1 VNRLT
6 ARVVILLIGSKRSD
20 LASSFKDVQR
30 NSLDV
35 RLRRR
40 VQRVAATL
48 QSLRKDGVFR
58 MGYRRR
64 IYFTENQKARFGIA
78 GSAGSR

>member
-35 RLRRR
+35 RLWHEAD
-40 VQRVAATL
+40 VHSDAEHVCFE
-48 QSLRKDGVFR
+48 G
-58 MGYRRR
+58 
-64 IYFTENQKARFGIA
+64 
-78 GSAGSR
+78 